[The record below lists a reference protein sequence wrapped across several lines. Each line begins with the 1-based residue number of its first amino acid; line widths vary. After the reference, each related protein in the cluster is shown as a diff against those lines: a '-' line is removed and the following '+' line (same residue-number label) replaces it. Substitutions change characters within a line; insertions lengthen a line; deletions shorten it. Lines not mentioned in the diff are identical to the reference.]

1 MNKSNFARK
10 KCIGPAAQGLG
21 WTVTS
26 LNGATSSEFW
36 PEKNDLDKVNVSC
49 RLDNYIICVANTSV
63 KCIIY

>member
-26 LNGATSSEFW
+26 LNGAASSELLAR
-36 PEKNDLDKVNVSC
+36 KK
-49 RLDNYIICVANTSV
+49 
-63 KCIIY
+63 